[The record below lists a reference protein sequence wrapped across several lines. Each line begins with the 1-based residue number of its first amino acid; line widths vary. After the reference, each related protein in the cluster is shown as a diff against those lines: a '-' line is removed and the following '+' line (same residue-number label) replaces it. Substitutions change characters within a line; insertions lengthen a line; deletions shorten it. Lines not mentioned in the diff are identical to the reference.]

1 LLSEGRVCKIGDS
14 WFAQQVWE
22 QLAEEAVFLVSDLHR
37 QHPLRS
43 GLSKEEWRTRLH
55 LTPRMATDVFAA
67 LALDGKLEIVPDT
80 NMPQVPDAR
89 GNSRVPGGLIRVF
102 NFTPRF
108 DEDQQQRIS
117 QLLQRF
123 RAHPATPPE
132 RSEAEKLVGGEILN
146 ALLEQGRLV
155 KVGTSLL
162 FLREAYEEA
171 HAQLVAYLQIHGKIT
186 VAEARDVLGGS
197 RKYIVPF
204 LEQMDALH
212 VTRRIGDERVLG
224 LTALRSASEK
234 QDV

>member
-1 LLSEGRVCKIGDS
+1 
-14 WFAQQVWE
+14 
-22 QLAEEAVFLVSDLHR
+22 
-37 QHPLRS
+37 
-43 GLSKEEWRTRLH
+43 
-55 LTPRMATDVFAA
+55 MAADVFAA
-67 LALDGKLEIVPDT
+67 LALDGKLEIVPEA
-80 NMPQVPDAR
+80 NISQESGAR
-89 GNSRVPGGLIRVF
+89 GNIRVGIASSGALIRVF

-108 DEDQQQRIS
+108 NEDQQQRIS

-123 RAHPATPPE
+123 RENPATPPE
-132 RSEAEKLVGGEILN
+132 RSEAEKLLGGELLN
-146 ALLEQGRLV
+146 ALIEQGRLV

-171 HAQLVAYLQIHGKIT
+171 QAHLVAHLHIHGKIT

-212 VTRRIGDERVLG
+212 ITRRVGDERVLG
-224 LTALRSASEK
+224 LTALRSVSEK